1 MESQQMMELLLKEIR
16 VGQEQM
22 VANMDVDRKTDKEEV
37 EANGKTDKEDFMAIL
52 DAKREK
58 ADAD

>member
-1 MESQQMMELLLKEIR
+1 
-16 VGQEQM
+16 
-22 VANMDVDRKTDKEEV
+22 V

-58 ADAD
+58 ADADWKAWREKADADRKACQEEMAA